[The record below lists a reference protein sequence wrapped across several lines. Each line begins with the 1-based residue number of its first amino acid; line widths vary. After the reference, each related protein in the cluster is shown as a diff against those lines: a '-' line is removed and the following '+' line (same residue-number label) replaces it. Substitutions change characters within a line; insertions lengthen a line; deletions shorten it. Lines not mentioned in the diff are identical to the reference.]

1 MKTIR
6 LLTGKTE
13 KGLPYTGIRY
23 KLSEGEEPK
32 SVFFNK
38 SEIIKISESESVII
52 MTNGDFT
59 LRTLIRNNEIARMKV
74 IHADKEYELKLD
86 RWGNWSYFQT
96 TEYKPDEGIV
106 QFSEILGGTQSRP
119 TPSEPM
125 QYIQD
130 IDDIF

>member
-1 MKTIR
+1 
-6 LLTGKTE
+6 
-13 KGLPYTGIRY
+13 
-23 KLSEGEEPK
+23 
-32 SVFFNK
+32 
-38 SEIIKISESESVII
+38 

-59 LRTLIRNNEIARMKV
+59 LRTLIRNNEITRMKV
-74 IHADKEYELKLD
+74 IYAGTEYELKLD
-86 RWGNWSYFQT
+86 RGGNWSYFQA

-106 QFSEILGGTQSRP
+106 QFSEILGSKQSRP